1 MADHAERIAALG
13 LADWPHTVRT
23 VCANEHVFSDTDRLR
38 LANRLQAYAR
48 RHRLAIRDSTN
59 LNDVCLDLVQH
70 VCSVRAEPLSATEQ
84 LWFLENVADQLELD
98 TGLRSAV
105 QRAIQRRVQEHVV
118 RDGWS
123 WKQALVIVLTALAAT
138 SGIQQVPVC
147 NEVACVAQPIAS
159 VVTQLQA
166 DAISPRQ
173 LGWSLSDDLRD
184 YMEQRVPA
192 SVTGPVT
199 VAEPWIQELT
209 ESMSAYYEAVRDH
222 EAGQV
227 SRAQRSALQ
236 TMLTDLEFAPDSIND
251 ETTISASTLRRDI
264 RQVLAD
270 PSVDNERLLRA
281 FARYA
286 AWTTNMRRPSA
297 KQITDAVLAGSARDI
312 KIEDQK
318 LTTGD
323 VDVNVPKDVIVLPSF
338 APVTIAELNR
348 MAGLRTFLVGMSS
361 NEVEEYDQL
370 VSEPYKFLA
379 HDLQHMRDIY
389 INAALATPNVRFDDF
404 VNGNDDVAAK
414 FSQYRVE
421 YAKSADIPTPNWAE
435 LEAEQ
440 VRYRQFIDNLKETDD
455 PTTVDQVEELFFWL
469 WHEGPVPINSLA
481 RMTSSSEALFR
492 RFLERGGYERFA
504 SATKLLF
511 DHFRASPLAPSE

>member
-1 MADHAERIAALG
+1 MDHHAQRLDALG
-13 LADWPHTVRT
+13 LTDWPHAVRT
-23 VCANEHVFSDTDRLR
+23 VCANEHVFSDADRLR
-38 LANRLQAYAR
+38 LVNRLQAYAR
-48 RHRLAIRDSTN
+48 RHRIHATGTLK
-59 LNDVCLDLVQH
+59 DVCLDLVQR
-70 VCSVRAEPLSATEQ
+70 VGSIAPEPLSATER
-84 LWFLENVADQLELD
+84 LWFLDNVADQLELD
-98 TGLRSAV
+98 KANRTAL
-105 QRAIQRRVQEHVV
+105 QRAVQRRVQEHVV

-123 WKQALVIVLTALAAT
+123 WKQALVLVLTALAAT
-138 SGIQQVPVC
+138 GSLQQVPVC
-147 NEVACVAQPIAS
+147 NEMACVAQPIDS
-159 VVTQLQA
+159 VAAQLQA

-173 LGWSLSDDLRD
+173 LEWSLSDDLRD
-184 YMEQRVPA
+184 YMEQRVPT

-209 ESMSAYYEAVRDH
+209 ESMSAYYETVRDY
-222 EAGQV
+222 EAKQL

-236 TMLTDLEFAPDSIND
+236 TMLTDLEFAPNVVND
-251 ETTISASTLRRDI
+251 ETTISASTLRRDV

-270 PSVDNERLLRA
+270 PSVDNEQLLQL

-297 KQITDAVLAGSARDI
+297 KQITDAVLAGSARDVR
-312 KIEDQK
+312 IEDQQ

-323 VDVNVPKDVIVLPSF
+323 VDVRIPTDVIVLPSF
-338 APVTIAELNR
+338 APVSIAELNR

-404 VNGNDDVAAK
+404 VTKPDELAAK

-421 YAKSADIPTPNWAE
+421 YATSADIPTPNWKE

-440 VRYRQFIDNLKETDD
+440 MRYREFIDNLKETGD

-492 RFLERGGYERFA
+492 RFLERGGYKSFA
-504 SATKLLF
+504 VATKLLF